1 VLLYVFGYSKNT
13 AFAAMPKIRII
24 TAANKSRV
32 FNAQKKVINSGVL
45 LEFGRNFLIL
55 KIPLKFLGDPDYVLT
70 ALKAYHGNLP
80 IDAVGF
86 RKVKV
91 K

>member
-1 VLLYVFGYSKNT
+1 VFGYSKNT

-24 TAANKSRV
+24 TTAKKYRV
-32 FNAQKKVINSGVL
+32 FNAQKRVVNSGVL
-45 LEFGRNFLIL
+45 LELAKNYLIL
-55 KIPLKFLGDPDYVLT
+55 RIPLKLLGEPDYVLT

-86 RKVKV
+86 RKIKV